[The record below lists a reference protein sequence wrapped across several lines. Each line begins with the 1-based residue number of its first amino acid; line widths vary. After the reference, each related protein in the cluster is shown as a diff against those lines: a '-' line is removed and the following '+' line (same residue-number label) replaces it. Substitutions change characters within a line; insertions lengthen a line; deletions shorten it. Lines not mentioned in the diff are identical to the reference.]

1 MLPFR
6 RTEYVNADAGSGE
19 WTGIFNEISP
29 TIPLSTVISEPRR
42 HQAGRSYQVPWNTAV
57 RAHSVVGSS
66 RNGGYV
72 VRLGDTLRAAPPT
85 HGDGA
90 GHFGFTGWDSAR
102 TALYRNRELVGEQP
116 ADAAVWEVPA
126 GTATYRLES
135 AIQRGARYTYSTE
148 VTAAWTFTSGH
159 TAGPEWTPVP
169 VTTVRFS
176 PPVDLTGTAPA
187 GRAVR
192 IPVRLDQ
199 QIASRVRAVTVE
211 VSYDDGSTWRRVPVT
226 GSGTHRTVTVH
237 HPVAAGFVSLRAT
250 AATRGGTAEQTVI
263 RAYAIN

>member
-1 MLPFR
+1 M
-6 RTEYVNADAGSGE
+6 
-19 WTGIFNEISP
+19 
-29 TIPLSTVISEPRR
+29 ISEPRR